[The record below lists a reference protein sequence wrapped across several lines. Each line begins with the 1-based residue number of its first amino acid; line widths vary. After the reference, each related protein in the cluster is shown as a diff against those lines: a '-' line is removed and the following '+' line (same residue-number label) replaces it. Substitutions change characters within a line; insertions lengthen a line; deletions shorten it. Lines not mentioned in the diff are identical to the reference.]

1 MYLVAVHHHC
11 HAPTC
16 LKMEMY
22 DNSTGRL
29 LCSQSPLYGG
39 KHQIDL
45 SKFDE
50 PGYIAQPPCIF
61 GSPRQGLELPPLVTN
76 MTIRIVAYTN
86 STYGHHGEMALPE
99 VSLVSLPDG
108 GPEAL
113 YGL

>member
-1 MYLVAVHHHC
+1 
-11 HAPTC
+11 
-16 LKMEMY
+16 MEMY
-22 DNSTGRL
+22 DNSTSRCFVPRV
-29 LCSQSPLYGG
+29 LCMVEST
-39 KHQIDL
+39 DL